1 MKNYL
6 LVFVAMFVLAFF
18 AGSGNAQQNN
28 QATSGNGYNA
38 QIKYPGY
45 YQFDVLYVKNNGSK
59 IIQAIPHLDRLE
71 YVTCFNALDHLQ
83 RKGKWQGHLKPD
95 GSCASYDEPAE
106 YTMGNRLNY
115 EELQATN

>member
-18 AGSGNAQQNN
+18 AGSGNAQQKN
-28 QATSGNGYNA
+28 QATNGNGYNG

-45 YQFDVLYVKNNGSK
+45 YQADLLYVKINGSQ
-59 IIQAIPHLDRLE
+59 IIQAIPPLDSLK
-71 YVTCFNALDHLQ
+71 YVTCSDALDHLQ

-95 GSCASYDEPAE
+95 GSCATYDEPAE

-115 EELQATN
+115 DEPQATN